1 MASAYRN
8 QIQNRN
14 FLSPVG
20 FNFTLAKE
28 PKISFFCNSARIP
41 EITLSLVQQPTYLKD
56 IDVPGGKLQYGDLS
70 LRFLV
75 DEDMMNYMVIH
86 NWLTGL
92 GFPESTQD
100 YRDLL
105 TNEDDLNQPLD
116 PKRAFSDGSLYILDS
131 NYNTNSIVKFKDL
144 FPVSLTSLEFDST
157 QTDIQYFT
165 AEVSFKYTIYNI
177 LSETGQPL

>member
-1 MASAYRN
+1 MASAFAN

-20 FNFTLAKE
+20 FKFTLAKE
-28 PKISFFCNSARIP
+28 PKVNFFCNSARIP
-41 EITLSLVQQPTYLKD
+41 EITLSVLQQPTYLKD
-56 IDVPGGKLQYGDLS
+56 LDIPGGKLQYGDLN

-75 DEDMMNYMVIH
+75 DEDLVNYMAIH
-86 NWLTGL
+86 DWLTGL

-105 TNEDDLNQPLD
+105 TNEDDLTQPLD

-131 NYNTNSIVKFKDL
+131 NFNTNAIVKFKDL

-165 AEVSFKYTIYNI
+165 AEVSFKYTVYNI
-177 LSETGQPL
+177 TTGL